1 MKVPATTYRLQFT
14 PQFGFTDAEAVL
26 GYLREL
32 GITDIYASPIFHA
45 RSGSMHGYDIVDPNR
60 LNPELGSE
68 ADFTALIE
76 RARHCDFGWLQD
88 IVPNHMAYDWQNRM
102 LMDVLE
108 NGQASPFADFFDIDW
123 NHPYEN
129 MKAKILAPFLGGFYG
144 ECLEKGEIIL
154 SYDQGGLSVG
164 YFAMKFPLSIESYS
178 EVLTQDLVGLRKRL
192 GADDFDFIKFLGVL
206 YALKNIAPKEES
218 GERTDQIVF
227 VKHMLWE
234 LYNSKG
240 EIQEFIDTNINRFN
254 GTPGVPESFNLLDRL
269 LAQQWYRLAFW
280 KVAAEELD
288 YRRFFNIN
296 ELISLRVEDEKVFRH
311 TQALAI
317 KLAREGKFTGLRI
330 DHVDGLYDPL
340 GYLQRLRREA
350 GDVYLTVEKI
360 LGFDEELPARW
371 PIEGTTGYEFLNF
384 VSGLFCAR
392 RQRRKFNQ
400 IYSRFAEFED
410 PCSAVI
416 SEKKRLIIGKYMAG
430 DIEGLANLLKGVSSH
445 DRHAADI
452 TLYGLKRALV
462 EVLTF
467 FPVYRSYVSSD
478 SFTAQDRRELGTAI
492 ARAKEA
498 NAGLLLELNFIE
510 RFLLL
515 DFPAH
520 LTAEEKARWTDF
532 VMRFQQLTGPLM
544 AKGFEDT
551 TLYVYNRLLSLNDVG
566 GMPDRFGV
574 TVDEFHDFIQ
584 RRKGHWPRAMN
595 TTATH
600 DTKRGEDARA
610 RINVL
615 SELPEEWDECLKT
628 WSKINRAK
636 KTKIKGEEAPDRNDE
651 YFLYQTLIGAYPVGA
666 GGHVDFLERLR
677 AYLVKAVREAKV
689 HTEWLKPDLAYEEAF
704 THFVT
709 ELLVPAE
716 NNRFLSE
723 FVPFARRIAQC
734 GMYNSLCQTLLK
746 LAVPG
751 VADCYQGTELWD
763 LSFVDPDNRRPVD
776 FAGRQRMLREL
787 KISESKDRGAPLR
800 DLLAEWPDGRIKLYL
815 LHKLLSFRRDHR
827 DLFDAGEYLPLQAT
841 GDMADRICAF
851 ARRKDPSWALAIV
864 PCLIGREIYR
874 GDTPLGEEF
883 WRGTV
888 LNLPEPA
895 PDRWIDV
902 ISGGVVETALTASTK
917 TLELGSIFRS
927 FPVAFLCNEEAAAK
941 LPSVVENSNAGSIQQ
956 LA

>member
-1 MKVPATTYRLQFT
+1 MKIPATTYRLQFT
-14 PQFGFTDAEAVL
+14 PQFGFADADAVL

-68 ADFTALIE
+68 AEFTALVE
-76 RARHCDFGWLQD
+76 RARLQDMGWLQD

-108 NGQASPFADFFDIDW
+108 NGQASTFADFFDIDW

-129 MKAKILAPFLGGFYG
+129 MKGKILAHFLGGFYG
-144 ECLEKGEIIL
+144 ECLEKGEITL
-154 SYDQGGLSVG
+154 SYEQGGLSIG

-192 GADDFDFIKFLGVL
+192 GAGDFDFIKFLGVL

-218 GERTDQIVF
+218 GERADQIVF

-234 LYNSKG
+234 LYNSNG
-240 EIQEFIDTNINRFN
+240 EIKGFIDTNINRFN

-296 ELISLRVEDEKVFRH
+296 ELISLRVEDEKVFRY
-311 TQALAI
+311 TQALII

-340 GYLQRLRREA
+340 GYLERLRREA

-360 LGFDEELPARW
+360 LGFDEELPAQW
-371 PIEGTTGYEFLNF
+371 PIAGTTGYEFLTF
-384 VSGLFCAR
+384 VNGVFCAR

-430 DIEGLANLLKGVSSH
+430 DIEDLANLLKGVSSH

-515 DFPAH
+515 DFAVH
-520 LTAEEKARWTDF
+520 LTAEEKARWTHF

-566 GMPDRFGV
+566 GEPERFGV

-584 RRKGHWPRAMN
+584 GRKERWPHAMN

-615 SELPEEWDECLKT
+615 SELPDEWEECLRS

-651 YFLYQTLIGAYPVGA
+651 YFFYQTVIGSYPVEERDDGN
-666 GGHVDFLERLR
+666 FLARLS

-689 HTEWLKPDLAYEEAF
+689 HTEWLKPDQAYEEAF
-704 THFVT
+704 THFASA
-709 ELLVPAE
+709 LLVPAE

-723 FVPFARRIAQC
+723 FLPFVQKIAQC
-734 GMYNSLCQTLLK
+734 GMYNSLGQTLLK
-746 LAVPG
+746 LAAPG
-751 VADCYQGTELWD
+751 VTDLYQGTELWD

-776 FAGRQRMLREL
+776 FVLRRQWLDALKQREKENRPGL
-787 KISESKDRGAPLR
+787 LR
-800 DLLAEWPDGRIKLYL
+800 DLLQHWQDGQVKLYL
-815 LHKLLSFRRDHR
+815 SYKLINFRRAYP
-827 DLFDAGEYLPLQAT
+827 DLMIDGAYLPLQVS
-841 GDMADRICAF
+841 GELSDRICAF
-851 ARRKDPSWALAIV
+851 ARCSGSSWAVAVV
-864 PCLIGREIYR
+864 PRLIGAPVFR
-874 GDTPLGEEF
+874 GAQPLEAGF
-883 WRGTV
+883 WRSTAV
-888 LNLPEPA
+888 HLPKQA
-895 PDRWIDV
+895 PHHWVDV
-902 ISGGVVETALTASTK
+902 ITGEPISLASQDQQDYLSVQSALN
-917 TLELGSIFRS
+917 E
-927 FPVAFLCNEEAAAK
+927 FPVALLHNVETPDQLSSEERTSA
-941 LPSVVENSNAGSIQQ
+941 LGVEHVI
-956 LA
+956 